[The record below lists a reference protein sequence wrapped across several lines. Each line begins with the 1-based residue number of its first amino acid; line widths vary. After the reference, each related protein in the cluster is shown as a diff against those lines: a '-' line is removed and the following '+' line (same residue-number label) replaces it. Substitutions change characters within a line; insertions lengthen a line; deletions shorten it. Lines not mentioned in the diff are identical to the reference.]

1 MYKLDTGAVLVRKPP
16 CTEACIPQAAF
27 LALGMD
33 SWVKCMSS
41 NVTSPPAL
49 HTNKRG
55 KPCTPSALCLEDCG
69 IPYSILMSL
78 PTWKVL
84 LQKVSSFQKA
94 GMFPPSLCPWCF
106 MTKNN
111 IQMVNLWERDLETMC
126 LLSVS
131 STVSGLCADSLC
143 SPDLGDFSSR
153 PWASVKG
160 TWALLGKGPCSR
172 PGCIKPWFVG
182 WPRLH
187 LSRYLSLESSLSD
200 VQVQSSHRYV
210 RACSCPQR
218 ELWKVWEPMRWKQ
231 FHSR

>member
-16 CTEACIPQAAF
+16 CTKACIPQAAF
-27 LALGMD
+27 SALGMD

-55 KPCTPSALCLEDCG
+55 KPCAPSALCLEDCG

-160 TWALLGKGPCSR
+160 TWALLGKGPCSS
-172 PGCIKPWFVG
+172 PGCINPWFVG

>member
-1 MYKLDTGAVLVRKPP
+1 
-16 CTEACIPQAAF
+16 
-27 LALGMD
+27 
-33 SWVKCMSS
+33 
-41 NVTSPPAL
+41 
-49 HTNKRG
+49 
-55 KPCTPSALCLEDCG
+55 
-69 IPYSILMSL
+69 
-78 PTWKVL
+78 
-84 LQKVSSFQKA
+84 
-94 GMFPPSLCPWCF
+94 MFPPSLCPWCF

-111 IQMVNLWERDLETMC
+111 IQMVTLWERDLETMC

-210 RACSCPQR
+210 RACSRPQR

-231 FHSR
+231 FHSRRPPSYLGCNFA